1 MYKLQM
7 PYLNMTVFWCYG
19 NFKEKRKL
27 TNLIQQVFHVGFVEL
42 INLLGLHIPVNWFM
56 QLLKLVSAIFL
67 YQQMIALKKL
77 RDILLISSKRFFLF

>member
-1 MYKLQM
+1 MMYKLQM

-42 INLLGLHIPVNWFM
+42 INLLGLHIHDNW
-56 QLLKLVSAIFL
+56 SCN
-67 YQQMIALKKL
+67 Y
-77 RDILLISSKRFFLF
+77 

>member
-1 MYKLQM
+1 M

-42 INLLGLHIPVNWFM
+42 INLLGLHIPDNWFM
-56 QLLKLVSAIFL
+56 
-67 YQQMIALKKL
+67 
-77 RDILLISSKRFFLF
+77 